1 MGVEVS
7 VVRDIVYLRGQV
19 DTERQRR
26 AAERAARSVSYG
38 FQVPNRIVV
47 E

>member
-7 VVRDIVYLRGQV
+7 VVRDMVYLRGDV
-19 DTERQRR
+19 ATERQRR
-26 AAERAARSVSYG
+26 AAERADRSVSDG
-38 FQVPNRIVV
+38 LQLHNV